1 MTMPPERHHPARAER
16 HHPARAEP
24 PGPASVAR
32 PVTSRQR
39 TEVLYRAVAAARY
52 APSAYNAQPWRWCLS
67 GDVLNLFVE
76 PGRMLDVTDPH
87 GRLAVISC
95 GAALHHARLA
105 LAAQGWR
112 ATVVRRTGANSH
124 GHLARL
130 HLDTVAPTGPG
141 AARLARSVRLRH
153 TDSRPVTGAPL
164 GAEDLRAV
172 TTAFES
178 QGVRLH
184 VLRPDEVLGLTIA
197 TARTGTVE
205 PAEAQWH
212 DELALWAGDGRIV
225 GSAKDLRLPASLGV
239 PDRAATF
246 AVLHGPGDQQH
257 DWLQAGEALSAGWL
271 VATALAV
278 SVLPFSAPIERLGAD
293 ETLRRALPELGWPY
307 LMMRLGRHTTAAAA
321 RPTPRLPA
329 GQLIDR
335 TVASGAPER
344 G

>member
-1 MTMPPERHHPARAER
+1 MTMPRTHTRA
-16 HHPARAEP
+16 
-24 PGPASVAR
+24 
-32 PVTSRQR
+32 
-39 TEVLYRAVAAARY
+39 LYRAVAAARY
-52 APSAYNAQPWRWCLS
+52 APSAYNTQPWRWHLA

-112 ATVVRRTGANSH
+112 ATVVRRPGPNSH
-124 GHLARL
+124 RHLARL
-130 HLDTVAPTGPG
+130 HLDTGAPTGPG
-141 AARLARSVRLRH
+141 TGRLARSVRLRH

-164 GAEDLRAV
+164 GAEDLGTI

-184 VLRPDEVLGLTIA
+184 VLRPDEILGLTVA

-212 DELALWAGDGRIV
+212 DELALWAGGGRIV
-225 GSAKDLRLPASLGV
+225 GAAKDLRFPAPLGV
-239 PDRAATF
+239 RDRAATF
-246 AVLHGPGDQQH
+246 AVLHGLGDQQH

-271 VATALAV
+271 VATGLAV
-278 SVLPFSAPIERLGAD
+278 SVLPFSAPIERLGAG
-293 ETLRRALPELGWPY
+293 ETLRRALPELGRPY
-307 LMMRLGRHTTAAAA
+307 LMMRLGRHTTAAAVP
-321 RPTPRLPA
+321 RTPRLPA
-329 GQLIDR
+329 GRLIDR
-335 TVASGAPER
+335 PMAAGAPDP